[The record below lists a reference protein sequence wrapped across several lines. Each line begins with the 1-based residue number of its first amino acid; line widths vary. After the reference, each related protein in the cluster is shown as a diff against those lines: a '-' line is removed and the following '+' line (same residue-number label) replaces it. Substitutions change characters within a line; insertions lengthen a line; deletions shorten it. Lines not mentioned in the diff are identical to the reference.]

1 MKYRINN
8 YNEEYIMLKKCDITM
23 EMARLQII
31 GETLN
36 LPKDKIEI
44 EKTLRN
50 IWHKLSDFKT
60 KSGLRA
66 NIEEIAIDKNSNLGT
81 YVLNYY
87 NEYETETITITI
99 NKIIHALL
107 ICIEDSKWEYYI
119 PLSDIIMSCK
129 KNNISTIDYNEFKKK
144 YGQEITHFILT
155 SSYRISN
162 IDNHNNNKDIY
173 LYDNDKITRTAL
185 PEKQKKSLIKQKQIN

>member
-1 MKYRINN
+1 
-8 YNEEYIMLKKCDITM
+8 
-23 EMARLQII
+23 
-31 GETLN
+31 
-36 LPKDKIEI
+36 
-44 EKTLRN
+44 
-50 IWHKLSDFKT
+50 
-60 KSGLRA
+60 
-66 NIEEIAIDKNSNLGT
+66 
-81 YVLNYY
+81 
-87 NEYETETITITI
+87 
-99 NKIIHALL
+99 
-107 ICIEDSKWEYYI
+107 
-119 PLSDIIMSCK
+119 MSCT